1 MASEE
6 IFSQLSMVSKLR
18 IFVFNLT
25 PFNSNLS
32 YLYLCVDPNL
42 YSENESGSTKLLY
55 GSKLDPETQH

>member
-1 MASEE
+1 MAPEE

-32 YLYLCVDPNL
+32 YFYQC
-42 YSENESGSTKLLY
+42 ESGPVFGIRIPIQKV
-55 GSKLDPETQH
+55 DE